1 MLFSGRPEGARLKI
15 RNPKP
20 EIRMN
25 AQNPNSER
33 RAETPKHAFRIS
45 GLGFPSDFW
54 FRISGFSM
62 REITVRRSV
71 VSIIALLCLSSLA
84 LADDA
89 APKPYHPLPS
99 LYQWEAAGAPKDP
112 IQSIDRHV
120 GRIVGELADS
130 KTDLPVQYQQKKV
143 VGELDTIIK
152 QMEEQMKSGSGSGSN
167 PNPTK
172 PMQKSILAGG
182 PGGSGPL
189 HDPKAGQR
197 AWGDLPAKEREQIL
211 QSQTEGFPPGYEQV
225 LSSYYNR
232 LAQEKVSSDNN
243 NNATPPSNGPTTQP
257 TNP

>member
-1 MLFSGRPEGARLKI
+1 MLSGCPGRGTSKI
-15 RNPKP
+15 RSPKP

-25 AQNPNSER
+25 AQNSKSEM
-33 RAETPKHAFRIS
+33 RAKLPHRSFRAS
-45 GLGFPSDFW
+45 GLRKCDITMRTAF
-54 FRISGFSM
+54 ISTIALFGFS
-62 REITVRRSV
+62 S
-71 VSIIALLCLSSLA
+71 AG

-89 APKPYHPLPS
+89 PAKPYHALPS
-99 LYQWEAAGAPKDP
+99 LYRWEAAGAPKDP
-112 IQSIDRHV
+112 ISSIDRHV
-120 GRIVGELADS
+120 GRIVGELADA

-152 QMEEQMKSGSGSGSN
+152 QLEEQMKSGSGSGSN

-172 PMQKSILAGG
+172 PMQKSQIAGG

-189 HDPKAGQR
+189 HDPKAGSH

-232 LAQEKVSSDNN
+232 LAQEKVSSDNGTT
-243 NNATPPSNGPTTQP
+243 APAANGPTTQP
-257 TNP
+257 ANP